1 MECKDSRVGAVEV
14 SPQCCQKKTA
24 TSVFALLLCVT
35 ASFNE
40 QPFGSCKNYTA
51 SLLFNASWAWDPGE
65 VWEFI
70 FFPLKNTCMSTTN
83 LPLWEAENKHTLSFL
98 GSFHK
103 RISKLSRLCSWKSC
117 RRSKLPGT
125 FVREVL
131 KYRKSAVRGYIMYRY
146 GIKFT
151 QLKMNVL
158 SWMNA
163 SWSVVNLTFTCNS
176 RQNTT
181 FFCEARTKR
190 FIRKKSPSL
199 CTHLHISFNAVGAHM
214 TRVFGEEAAAVE
226 LHACGVVRVMLRLWC
241 VDGPHSGSVLTLP
254 ERFNWSGKVLSGW
267 IIQLCPAEGIGMEG
281 GGQ

>member
-1 MECKDSRVGAVEV
+1 MQVEREI
-14 SPQCCQKKTA
+14 PGKCGN
-24 TSVFALLLCVT
+24 
-35 ASFNE
+35 SF
-40 QPFGSCKNYTA
+40 FS
-51 SLLFNASWAWDPGE
+51 
-65 VWEFI
+65 
-70 FFPLKNTCMSTTN
+70 PLKNTCISTTN
-83 LPLWEAENKHTLSFL
+83 LPLWEQKTSTQVFWDFSHKVFQSYRDCAAE
-98 GSFHK
+98 
-103 RISKLSRLCSWKSC
+103 KLQEVKTSWNFCQRGIKIQE
-117 RRSKLPGT
+117 G
-125 FVREVL
+125 
-131 KYRKSAVRGYIMYRY
+131 SAVRGYIMYRY

-163 SWSVVNLTFTCNS
+163 SWSVGNLTFTCNS

-214 TRVFGEEAAAVE
+214 TRVFGEESSAVE
-226 LHACGVVRVMLRLWC
+226 LHACGVVRVMLRSWC

-281 GGQ
+281 GGQQAAAPRASITAARTAWTGLCCCGSNHSLSGYLAMETLSAT